1 MRAASTPTV
10 WAAALCAV
18 CTLLPAEAVKNG
30 CQCGKEQ
37 TQDMDY
43 CVGVQKD
50 TARGRTTPE
59 ECCEF
64 CRSESIH
71 SDTITTFVW
80 ARNRFG
86 SSEPNCFCKEPCVKD
101 GPGWTPEGGDV
112 SSPQRVRGAVKDPSE
127 CELGWGLIFMIL
139 VASGPAVYLVCG
151 AFYVLKV
158 KGYRARRPSELV
170 AHPGFWTALMGMV
183 VDGFLYATSMFS
195 AAPYDAQKG
204 TAYQQAP
211 EEFNIGGHL
220 PAPTVAGQ
228 SGPGLGLVG
237 RVT

>member
-1 MRAASTPTV
+1 
-10 WAAALCAV
+10 
-18 CTLLPAEAVKNG
+18 
-30 CQCGKEQ
+30 
-37 TQDMDY
+37 MDY

-80 ARNRFG
+80 ARCVLPCLVLPAIRSLAHTRNFAALAGRNRFG

-139 VASGPAVYLVCG
+139 VASGAAVYLVCG

-170 AHPGFWTALMGMV
+170 AHPGE
-183 VDGFLYATSMFS
+183 
-195 AAPYDAQKG
+195 P
-204 TAYQQAP
+204 
-211 EEFNIGGHL
+211 
-220 PAPTVAGQ
+220 
-228 SGPGLGLVG
+228 
-237 RVT
+237 